1 MRAMRAW
8 DLPLPGAHGP
18 APGSDGGEALVP
30 RPGTHTGLFF
40 LPALVLLAVRGV
52 KLWREQSEAG
62 AAPRSSSHEAL
73 AERAE
78 YEHGEEEQA
87 AGDHDHPQP
96 VTGERRP
103 GPVPRGP

>member
-1 MRAMRAW
+1 MRAW

-62 AAPRSSSHEAL
+62 AAH
-73 AERAE
+73 
-78 YEHGEEEQA
+78 
-87 AGDHDHPQP
+87 
-96 VTGERRP
+96 
-103 GPVPRGP
+103 